1 MEILTDTLIL
11 ILNEMVGAVHEMT
24 PESDINQIYESIAEF
39 IQDNKEEPENLHLH
53 NLLKKLEEKITS
65 YAKLQGT
72 NQIKILANFYKFSL
86 RMKRE
91 YGARVECS
99 RSSILLLVTFSSLK
113 GFYLYKNDLKNGRF
127 GEQIL
132 ELFLYPPLIANF
144 GLKADELIISLNRN
158 LLTQHTGKEIYVK
171 QVAIFLYLSFA
182 TCIFPLNGHTQSV
195 CVRAF
200 ACVRERK

>member
-1 MEILTDTLIL
+1 MEILTDTSIL

-24 PESDINQIYESIAEF
+24 PESDITQIYESIAEF

-53 NLLKKLEEKITS
+53 NLLKKLTEKITS
-65 YAKLQGT
+65 YAKLQGP
-72 NQIKILANFYKFSL
+72 NRIKILANFHKFSL

-113 GFYLYKNDLKNGRF
+113 GINLYKNDLENGRI

-132 ELFLYPPLIANF
+132 ELFLYPPFLASF
-144 GLKADELIISLNRN
+144 GLKADELIISLNGN
-158 LLTQHTGKEIYVK
+158 LLPQHTGKEDILSNDLNSWGQFSRFVK
-171 QVAIFLYLSFA
+171 ILQVRGDVISW
-182 TCIFPLNGHTQSV
+182 IG
-195 CVRAF
+195 
-200 ACVRERK
+200 